1 MNLLSIFKRKE
12 VEPKK
17 TNGMASNI
25 AITIS
30 LLPERKALSAS
41 NIYNSSFEKFTMIH
55 KKRMHM
61 HPF

>member
-1 MNLLSIFKRKE
+1 VNVVPKE

-30 LLPERKALSAS
+30 LLPERKALSVS
-41 NIYNSSFEKFTMIH
+41 NIYNSSFEKLIMIH
-55 KKRMHM
+55 KKKT
-61 HPF
+61 